1 MEQGPMANP
10 HLGNTPL
17 SDPNV
22 SDEMKDYI
30 RSLSK

>member
-1 MEQGPMANP
+1 MANP
-10 HLGNTPL
+10 HLGNSPL